1 MKAQF
6 IHKKQLLAEIDVL
19 LGGCAAE
26 QVAFN
31 MVSTGAANDLARVT
45 DIARSIISDYGMSD
59 KFKNVALSKRGAGY
73 LGHNEPQLVREYAET
88 TQQYIDEEI
97 AKIIDE
103 RYQAVVKLLSE
114 KKPLLEFISKRLLE
128 KETIESEEFEAI
140 IAAEHNLDSLNQ
152 DEKQD

>member
-19 LGGCAAE
+19 LGGRAAE